1 MEGKV
6 HGRHEMNGLKE
17 RAHTELLGQ
26 TCLTLSIGML
36 GHGIGKRILGPDNT
50 SYQPNLETPKVFT
63 DFTAKVLLTVPK
75 EW

>member
-1 MEGKV
+1 MLMEGKV

-36 GHGIGKRILGPDNT
+36 GHGIGKHILGPDNT
-50 SYQPNLETPKVFT
+50 SY
-63 DFTAKVLLTVPK
+63 
-75 EW
+75 